1 MASTPYLNQIRQ
13 HIALDE
19 LPATLQQLRTLLE
32 TSPRLHEVLQQSGRF
47 NDLLYQIRMGTLSY
61 EQATLTKNQI
71 RASLL
76 DLVDEIANEESNK
89 PEIAA
94 ELAKTTLIVNSK
106 NVVLSS
112 SIQAGGD
119 VHIGDKNLSQNA
131 EKIYNIDKIDN
142 ANFS

>member
-32 TSPRLHEVLQQSGRF
+32 TSPKLHEVLQQSGRF

-76 DLVDEIANEESNK
+76 DLVDEIANEAQQ
-89 PEIAA
+89 PEVAA
-94 ELAKTTLIVNSK
+94 ELAKAVQIVNSK
-106 NVVLSS
+106 NGVVNS

>member
-19 LPATLQQLRTLLE
+19 LPATLQQLCSLLE
-32 TSPRLHEVLQQSGRF
+32 TSPRLHEVLQHSGRF

-76 DLVDEIANEESNK
+76 DLMDEVEKEAQH
-89 PEIAA
+89 PEVAA
-94 ELAKTTLIVNSK
+94 ELEKTIQIVNSK
-106 NVVLSS
+106 NVVLNST
-112 SIQAGGD
+112 IQAGGD

-131 EKIYNIDKIDN
+131 EKIYNIDKIDS

>member
-32 TSPRLHEVLQQSGRF
+32 TSPKLHEVLQQSGRF
-47 NDLLYQIRMGTLSY
+47 NDLLQQIRMGTLSY

-76 DLVDEIANEESNK
+76 DLVDEVAKEAQQ
-89 PEIAA
+89 PEVAA
-94 ELAKTTLIVNSK
+94 ELAKPVQIVNSK
-106 NVVLSS
+106 NVVLNST
-112 SIQAGGD
+112 IQAGGD

>member
-1 MASTPYLNQIRQ
+1 MASTPFLNQIRQ
-13 HIALDE
+13 HIAVDE

-32 TSPRLHEVLQQSGRF
+32 TSPRLNEVLQQSGRF

-76 DLVDEIANEESNK
+76 DLVDEIEKEAQQ
-89 PEIAA
+89 PAIAT
-94 ELAKTTLIVNSK
+94 ELEKNIHIVNSK
-106 NVVLSS
+106 NVVLNST
-112 SIQAGGD
+112 INAGGD
-119 VHIGDKNLSQNA
+119 VHIGDKNLNQNA
-131 EKIYNIDKIDN
+131 QKIYNIDKIDN

>member
-32 TSPRLHEVLQQSGRF
+32 TSPKLHEVLQQSGRF

-106 NVVLSS
+106 NVVLNS

-119 VHIGDKNLSQNA
+119 VQIGDKNLSQNA

>member
-32 TSPRLHEVLQQSGRF
+32 TSPKLHEVLQQSGRF
-47 NDLLYQIRMGTLSY
+47 NDLLHHIRMGTLSY
-61 EQATLTKNQI
+61 EQAALTKNQI

-76 DLVDEIANEESNK
+76 DLVDEVEKEAQQ
-89 PEIAA
+89 PAIAA
-94 ELAKTTLIVNSK
+94 ELEKTIQIVNSK
-106 NVVLSS
+106 NVVLNST
-112 SIQAGGD
+112 INAGGD
-119 VHIGDKNLSQNA
+119 VHIGDKNLNQNA